1 MTFKQ
6 NDDVIAYDDAVD
18 EKPTLT
24 QKEVEVTQKL
34 TNVFSFRWYNYNRA
48 LYPSAGNVNSIS
60 ASVNR
65 ELALSFVLIHVTV
78 STFLTA
84 QLSGLFISDS

>member
-34 TNVFSFRWYNYNRA
+34 TNVFSFR
-48 LYPSAGNVNSIS
+48 
-60 ASVNR
+60 
-65 ELALSFVLIHVTV
+65 
-78 STFLTA
+78 
-84 QLSGLFISDS
+84 